1 ACSSRSFDYFSPLP
15 TALRRKPPLR
25 PFSPLPARTMAVSGN
40 CEHSFKMV
48 KSDNSLIHWICNM
61 CHSGPHWFIFEC
73 QRCKLKTCR
82 PCSQKA

>member
-1 ACSSRSFDYFSPLP
+1 
-15 TALRRKPPLR
+15 
-25 PFSPLPARTMAVSGN
+25 MAVSGN

-48 KSDNSLIHWICNM
+48 KSDNSLIHWICNL

-82 PCSQKA
+82 PCSSKALGAR

>member
-1 ACSSRSFDYFSPLP
+1 
-15 TALRRKPPLR
+15 
-25 PFSPLPARTMAVSGN
+25 MAVPSN

-82 PCSQKA
+82 PCSSKAPR